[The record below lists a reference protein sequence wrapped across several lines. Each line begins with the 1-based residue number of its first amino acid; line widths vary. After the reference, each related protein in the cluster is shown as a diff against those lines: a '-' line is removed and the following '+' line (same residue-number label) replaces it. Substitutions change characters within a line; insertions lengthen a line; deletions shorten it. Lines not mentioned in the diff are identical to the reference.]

1 MFLQVLKEREILS
14 IKFLLCHSNAIFL
27 SCLDASIRPPD
38 WPNGL
43 LSRRR
48 TSLLTSRPLEMHS
61 GLKNKNK
68 KHNAFC
74 CWQMICFLK
83 KNLITFFI
91 FYVNQKFQL
100 YVLLVMEVSSVYS
113 IFAAG
118 ADLSESLGL

>member
-1 MFLQVLKEREILS
+1 
-14 IKFLLCHSNAIFL
+14 
-27 SCLDASIRPPD
+27 
-38 WPNGL
+38 
-43 LSRRR
+43 
-48 TSLLTSRPLEMHS
+48 
-61 GLKNKNK
+61 
-68 KHNAFC
+68 
-74 CWQMICFLK
+74 MICFLK